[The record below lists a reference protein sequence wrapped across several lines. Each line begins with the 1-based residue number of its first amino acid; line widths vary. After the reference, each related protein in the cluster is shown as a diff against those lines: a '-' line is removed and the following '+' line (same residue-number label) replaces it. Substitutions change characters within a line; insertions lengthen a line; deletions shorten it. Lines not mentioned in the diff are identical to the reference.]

1 MESPRRTSYKLWSAR
16 WALNPYSKWEAGAWT
31 VGFLHP
37 WCSFHVSIVVGTRFM
52 GKLDGAFHR
61 SNECHHQVV
70 HIVEELW
77 GRHMQWSSE
86 DQIWSRSEWL
96 CSAFLG
102 AGAYHMTMTGK
113 WISFGLPKYLCIVRI
128 DFDFAAVS
136 FGAFGLW
143 ATPKDLASFIY
154 GFHESKEICQ
164 TSLWH
169 FFAPTSCPALWFRF
183 RHAVDILIWQPSM
196 AI

>member
-136 FGAFGLW
+136 LGLSAFGPR
-143 ATPKDLASFIY
+143 PKIWRALFMGSMNQKKSVKQVYDTFLRPPPAPPS
-154 GFHESKEICQ
+154 GFGFGMPL
-164 TSLWH
+164 T
-169 FFAPTSCPALWFRF
+169 F
-183 RHAVDILIWQPSM
+183 
-196 AI
+196 